1 MGNGSHQL
9 GEQQDDA
16 YDVMYDI
23 LVEPDRVSNGNTK
36 GSAYYQRT
44 ASQDRLDLMDNH
56 LRDRT
61 EVPSI
66 NGGLPITMQVKKE
79 PSFVHGGAFSGTSSN
94 VGQVLSAGT
103 SSTALSQLKQRRP
116 FSPPLKQ
123 NFQDKSRQAAPS
135 EHQKV

>member
-1 MGNGSHQL
+1 
-9 GEQQDDA
+9 
-16 YDVMYDI
+16 
-23 LVEPDRVSNGNTK
+23 
-36 GSAYYQRT
+36 
-44 ASQDRLDLMDNH
+44 MDNH

-79 PSFVHGGAFSGTSSN
+79 PSFLGGTSSN

-123 NFQDKSRQAAPS
+123 NFQEKAQKAAPPLDKHLLVQDAKMDQDDVPPNTVID
-135 EHQKV
+135 ELIL